1 MDISLLDFIWEVILS
16 PDLSIRYLKK
26 TIFSYGGGGRIRTSE
41 GIAGRFT
48 VCSRWPLEYPS
59 NQGENF
65 EVQADSSQQKYCLNF
80 QKYQSIVLNTFE
92 KASFGIMY

>member
-1 MDISLLDFIWEVILS
+1 MDISWLDFIWEVILS
-16 PDLSIRYLKK
+16 PDLSIRYFQKK
-26 TIFSYGGGGRIRTSE
+26 YSYGGGGRIRTSE

-80 QKYQSIVLNTFE
+80 QKYQSIVLSTFI